1 VNGLPAAFAELRHA
15 ASLIPVAQLVLLGAA
30 LLVAGGLTGFLAGLF
45 GIGGGT
51 IVVPV
56 LYEVFG
62 LFSVADE
69 VRMQLCIGTS
79 LAVIVPTSI
88 SAFAAHWKEGGVD
101 ADTLKAWIAPIVLG
115 VLIGI
120 ASARYAAPAA
130 FKLAFVAIALL
141 TAARILWGSLLP
153 KLGSDLPR
161 GARMAGYGVAI
172 GASSSLVGI
181 GGGLVA
187 NMLMTLHGRPLQQAI
202 ATSSGI
208 GIVVAIPGALGYVL
222 AGWGKTGLPPLS
234 FGFVSLVGLLLLV
247 PASLVTARAGA
258 AAAHKL
264 PKHFLAHLFAAY
276 LILVSARFIV
286 SMMSA

>member
-1 VNGLPAAFAELRHA
+1 LA
-15 ASLIPVAQLVLLGAA
+15 
-30 LLVAGGLTGFLAGLF
+30 GFLAGLF

-51 IVVPV
+51 IIVPV
-56 LYEVFG
+56 LYEAFG
-62 LFSVADE
+62 LFSVADD

-79 LAVIVPTSI
+79 LAIIAPTSM
-88 SAFAAHWKEGGVD
+88 SAFASHWKKGAVD
-101 ADTLKAWIAPIVLG
+101 AIVLKAWIAPIVIG

-120 ASARYAAPAA
+120 VSARYAAPAA

-141 TAARILWGSLLP
+141 TAGKILWGELLP
-153 KLGSDLPR
+153 SLGSDLPH
-161 GARMAGYGVAI
+161 GPRMAGYGLAI

-222 AGWGKTGLPPLS
+222 AGWGRSGLPPLS
-234 FGFVSLVGLLLLV
+234 FGFVSLIGLLLLV
-247 PASLVTARAGA
+247 PTSLVTAKAGA

-264 PKHFLAHLFAAY
+264 PKQLLAHLFAAY
-276 LILVSARFIV
+276 LILVSARFTI
-286 SMMSA
+286 SAMSI

>member
-1 VNGLPAAFAELRHA
+1 MNTLSVAIVGIQPAT
-15 ASLIPVAQLVLLGAA
+15 SSISVAQLLMLAVT
-30 LLVAGGLTGFLAGLF
+30 LLVAGGLAGFLAGLF

-51 IVVPV
+51 IIVPV

-62 LFSVADE
+62 LFSVADD

-79 LAVIVPTSI
+79 LAIIAPTSM
-88 SAFAAHWKEGGVD
+88 SAFATHWKKGAVD
-101 ADTLKAWIAPIVLG
+101 AIVLKAWIVPIVIG

-120 ASARYAAPAA
+120 VSARYAAPAA

-141 TAARILWGSLLP
+141 TAGKILWGELLP
-153 KLGSDLPR
+153 SLGSDLPH
-161 GARMAGYGVAI
+161 GPRMAGYGLAI

-208 GIVVAIPGALGYVL
+208 GIIVAIPGALGYVL
-222 AGWGKTGLPPLS
+222 AGWGRSGLPPLS
-234 FGFVSLVGLLLLV
+234 FGFVSLIGLLLLV
-247 PASLVTARAGA
+247 PTSLVTAKAGA

-264 PKHFLAHLFAAY
+264 PKQLLAHLFAAY
-276 LILVSARFIV
+276 LILVSARFTI
-286 SMMSA
+286 SAMSI

>member
-1 VNGLPAAFAELRHA
+1 VNALSVVFAELHHA
-15 ASLIPVAQLVLLGAA
+15 ASPIPVAQLMLLAVT

-51 IVVPV
+51 IIVPV

-62 LFSVADE
+62 LFSVADD

-79 LAVIVPTSI
+79 LAIIVPTSI
-88 SAFAAHWKEGGVD
+88 SAFATHWRHGVVD
-101 ADTLKAWIAPIVLG
+101 ADVLKAWIAPIVLG

-120 ASARYAAPAA
+120 ASARYAAPAT

-141 TAARILWGSLLP
+141 TAARILWGSLFP
-153 KLGSDLPR
+153 ILGSELPHD
-161 GARMAGYGVAI
+161 ARMAGYGLAI

-187 NMLMTLHGRPLQQAI
+187 NMVMTLHGRPLQQAI

-208 GIVVAIPGALGYVL
+208 GIIVAIPGALGYVL
-222 AGWGKTGLPPLS
+222 AGWGRSGLPPLS
-234 FGFVSLVGLLLLV
+234 VGFVSLVGLLLLV
-247 PASLVTARAGA
+247 PTSLVTAKAGA

-264 PKHFLAHLFAAY
+264 PKQVLAHLFAAY
-276 LILVSARFIV
+276 LILVSARFILSV
-286 SMMSA
+286 MSV

>member
-1 VNGLPAAFAELRHA
+1 MNALSVAFADLHQA
-15 ASLIPVAQLVLLGAA
+15 ALSISVAQLLFLAAA
-30 LLVAGGLTGFLAGLF
+30 LLVAGGVTGFLAGLF

-51 IVVPV
+51 IIVPV

-79 LAVIVPTSI
+79 LAIIVPTSI
-88 SAFAAHWKEGGVD
+88 SAFVTHWKQGVVD
-101 ADTLKAWIAPIVLG
+101 ADVLKAWIAPIILG
-115 VLIGI
+115 VIIGI
-120 ASARYAAPAA
+120 GSARYAAPAA

-141 TAARILWGSLLP
+141 TAARIIWGSMLP
-153 KLGSDLPR
+153 SLGPDLPQ

-208 GIVVAIPGALGYVL
+208 GIIVAIPGALGYVL
-222 AGWGKTGLPPLS
+222 AGWGRSGLPPLS
-234 FGFVSLVGLLLLV
+234 FGFVSLVGLLLLL
-247 PASLVTARAGA
+247 PTSLMTAKAGA
-258 AAAHKL
+258 AAAHRL
-264 PKHFLAHLFAAY
+264 PKQLLAQLFAAY
-276 LILVSARFIV
+276 LILVSARFMLSV
-286 SMMSA
+286 MSV

>member
-1 VNGLPAAFAELRHA
+1 VNTFSLAFAEFHHA
-15 ASLIPVAQLVLLGAA
+15 ASPVPVAQLL
-30 LLVAGGLTGFLAGLF
+30 LLVVTLLLAGGLTGFLAGLF

-51 IVVPV
+51 VIVPV
-56 LYEVFG
+56 LYEAFG

-79 LAVIVPTSI
+79 LAIIVPTSI
-88 SAFAAHWKEGGVD
+88 SAFTTHWRRGVVD
-101 ADTLKAWIAPIVLG
+101 ADVLKAWIAPIVLG

-141 TAARILWGSLLP
+141 TAAKIFWGSLLP
-153 KLGSDLPR
+153 SLGSELPH
-161 GARMAGYGVAI
+161 GTRMAGYGLAI

-181 GGGLVA
+181 GGGLVG
-187 NMLMTLHGRPLQQAI
+187 NMVMMLHGRPLQQAI

-208 GIVVAIPGALGYVL
+208 GIIVAIPGALGYVL
-222 AGWGKTGLPPLS
+222 AGWGRSGLPPLS

-247 PASLVTARAGA
+247 PTSLVTAKAGA

-264 PKHFLAHLFAAY
+264 PEQLLGHLFAAY
-276 LILVSARFIV
+276 LVLVSGRFLFSV
-286 SMMSA
+286 MSA

>member
-1 VNGLPAAFAELRHA
+1 VNALSLAFAGFHHV
-15 ASLIPVAQLVLLGAA
+15 ASPIPTAQLLFLGITLLA
-30 LLVAGGLTGFLAGLF
+30 AGGLTGFLAGLF

-51 IVVPV
+51 IIVPV

-79 LAVIVPTSI
+79 LAIIVPTSI
-88 SAFAAHWKEGGVD
+88 SAFAIHWRQGMAD
-101 ADTLKAWIAPIVLG
+101 ANVLKAWIAPIVLG

-153 KLGSDLPR
+153 NLSSELPH

-187 NMLMTLHGRPLQQAI
+187 NMVMTLHGRPLQQAI

-208 GIVVAIPGALGYVL
+208 GIIVAIPGALGYVL
-222 AGWGKTGLPPLS
+222 AGWGRSGLPPLS

-247 PASLVTARAGA
+247 PTSLVTAKAGA
-258 AAAHKL
+258 AAAHKI
-264 PKHFLAHLFAAY
+264 PKQLLAYLFAAY
-276 LILVSARFIV
+276 LILVSARFILSV
-286 SMMSA
+286 MSV

>member
-1 VNGLPAAFAELRHA
+1 MNTLSLAFANFHHVVSPTA
-15 ASLIPVAQLVLLGAA
+15 VAQLMLLAA
-30 LLVAGGLTGFLAGLF
+30 TLLAAGGLAGFLAGLF

-51 IVVPV
+51 IIVPV

-79 LAVIVPTSI
+79 LAIIVPTSI
-88 SAFAAHWKEGGVD
+88 SAFGTHWKQGVVD
-101 ADTLKAWIAPIVLG
+101 ADVLKAWIAPIVLG

-120 ASARYAAPAA
+120 ASARYAAPTA
-130 FKLAFVAIALL
+130 FKLAFVAITLL
-141 TAARILWGSLLP
+141 TAARIVWGSLLP
-153 KLGSDLPR
+153 NLGSDLPH

-187 NMLMTLHGRPLQQAI
+187 NMVMTLHGRPLQRAI

-208 GIVVAIPGALGYVL
+208 GIIVAIPGALGYVL
-222 AGWGKTGLPPLS
+222 AGWGRSGLPPLS
-234 FGFVSLVGLLLLV
+234 FGFVSLVGFLLLV
-247 PASLVTARAGA
+247 PTSLVTAKAGA
-258 AAAHKL
+258 TAAHKL
-264 PKHFLAHLFAAY
+264 PKQLLAHMFAAY
-276 LILVSARFIV
+276 LILVSARFMLSV
-286 SMMSA
+286 MSV